1 MFSGSH
7 EDGCNENS
15 SRKKLR
21 LENVINAYSKI
32 DKLITVTALVNRFVN
47 NYEGWPGRKDSSI
60 ECTDGLENSDG
71 KAIFVKGCA
80 SEFEITE

>member
-1 MFSGSH
+1 MMFSGSH

-21 LENVINAYSKI
+21 LENVININAYSKI

-60 ECTDGLENSDG
+60 ECTDGDG